1 MENNSAIELKDV
13 SKVYESDGAKF
24 YALNKVSLSIKK
36 DSLTVIAGENGS
48 GKTTLLYIMAE
59 LLKQING
66 KVERSSK
73 PGIVLQDS
81 SLSILGDTPYDDVAY
96 SLKTAHSSFFKT
108 ARFSKQDMQKRIRQL
123 LEKVGLDDKMYRPA
137 FSLSGGEKKRL
148 SIASTLALNRDI
160 ILLDEPY
167 SALDYEGVKSVNRII
182 ETLRS
187 ENITVVIVTHE
198 IEKCLA
204 LASHFIVLNKGE
216 VVFDGEPQD
225 GLVAPLENWG
235 IKNPLMSYI
244 SLQSLVWR

>member
-1 MENNSAIELKDV
+1 MENNFVIELKDV
-13 SKVYESDGAKF
+13 SKIYTVDGVKF

-48 GKTTLLYIMAE
+48 GKTTFLYIMAE
-59 LLKQING
+59 LLKQTSG

-96 SLKTAHSSFFKT
+96 SLKTV
-108 ARFSKQDMQKRIRQL
+108 RFSKQDREKRIRQL
-123 LEKVGLDDKMYRPA
+123 LEKVGLEDKMYRPA

-167 SALDYEGVKSVNRII
+167 SALDYEGVRSVNRII

-216 VVFDGEPQD
+216 VVFDGEPKD

-235 IKNPLMSYI
+235 IKNPLMSYT